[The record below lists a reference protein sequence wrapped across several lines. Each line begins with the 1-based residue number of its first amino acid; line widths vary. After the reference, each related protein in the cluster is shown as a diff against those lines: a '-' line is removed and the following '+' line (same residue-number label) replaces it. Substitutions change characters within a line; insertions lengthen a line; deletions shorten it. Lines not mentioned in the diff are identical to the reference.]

1 MTTSTTTSITDKPI
15 SSLEEDKLKSR
26 RYAETLARFI
36 QNSDTPLTVGLQ
48 GEWGT
53 GKTSMMY
60 MLREILEAEDVAT
73 SWVNTWEYSMFRGA
87 NQTTPAVLRGMLEK
101 LKESCDEKGTWSKA
115 DDANQK
121 VKKIGRFIGNLA
133 NQVVQN
139 QVGLDLIGA
148 AEGEMTQE
156 VVTEI
161 SFVKNQINEVIQD
174 LIKDS
179 GNDYNRVV
187 FFVDDLDRIPPT
199 DAVEVL
205 EALKNMFDVPNCI
218 YVLAID
224 YDVVVK
230 GLEENL
236 VKRRRRTKENSL
248 IL

>member
-1 MTTSTTTSITDKPI
+1 M
-15 SSLEEDKLKSR
+15 SSS
-26 RYAETLARFI
+26 
-36 QNSDTPLTVGLQ
+36 S
-48 GEWGT
+48 
-53 GKTSMMY
+53 
-60 MLREILEAEDVAT
+60 
-73 SWVNTWEYSMFRGA
+73 
-87 NQTTPAVLRGMLEK
+87 
-101 LKESCDEKGTWSKA
+101 DEKGTWSKA

-161 SFVKNQINEVIQD
+161 SFIKNQINEVIQD

-199 DAVEVL
+199 DAVE
-205 EALKNMFDVPNCI
+205 ARSTKNMFDVPNC

-230 GLEENL
+230 GLGGNL
-236 VKRRRRTKENSL
+236 VKRRRERKRISL
-248 IL
+248 IF